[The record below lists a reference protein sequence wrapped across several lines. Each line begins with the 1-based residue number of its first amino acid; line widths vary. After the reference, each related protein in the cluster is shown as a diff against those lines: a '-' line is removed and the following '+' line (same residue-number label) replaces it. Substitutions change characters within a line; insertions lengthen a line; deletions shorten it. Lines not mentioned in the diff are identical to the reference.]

1 MVQGKLQQLQELYEE
16 RVKEE
21 VIEEKQTGD
30 VLK

>member
-1 MVQGKLQQLQELYEE
+1 MVQKKLQQLQELYEE

-21 VIEEKQTGD
+21 VTEEKQTGD